1 MDDKRSTAEGDT
13 ICYESMWIRRTNK
26 NIVNYCHDQPGESSH
41 GGADCCDSVLPFLWI
56 LTCLGGLSSQL
67 GDPANQGEDETHEGN
82 SCISMM
88 TPRCHMNDQE
98 NDCSDGS
105 DDGADDE
112 AVEWGAT
119 VLLFSCVFVGGHR
132 GALTWLFGL
141 EVGRVVVARCGEGSG
156 SSAGSAATKLAVP
169 RRPRLCVSLPT
180 TARVVMP

>member
-1 MDDKRSTAEGDT
+1 M
-13 ICYESMWIRRTNK
+13 
-26 NIVNYCHDQPGESSH
+26 IVMANPVRVAMVTPIVVILCFLFFGVSHVLWFSPQPG
-41 GGADCCDSVLPFLWI
+41 
-56 LTCLGGLSSQL
+56 
-67 GDPANQGEDETHEGN
+67 DPVNQGEDETHEEN